1 MENSV
6 TIDLTSG
13 NASVSV
19 PTFDQAFLGEDYS
32 DAKGRGRARRKKRK
46 LERVT
51 NRQEVK
57 QARKG
62 GRQEARL
69 SRRAKRKAMRQEMRS
84 AQSEA
89 RQERRSARGEAREG
103 RRDLRNERK
112 QGREN
117 YEAEQELYR
126 DGLAPEDSYEPETQ
140 ETGYDDGS
148 YDSGSEDQG
157 YTREETGTADQ
168 PELATEEGYTDEEYP
183 EFDPSEADYST
194 EDEMMGDESSNF
206 ISEATG
212 GKKPVVPA
220 NVQEI
225 CMKIEWNNEFIDR
238 LRKKRD
244 VLAKQ
249 GQSTEK
255 PNQIIKERMDRIQE
269 LEGKL
274 ESFAG
279 ADGKFDARKMKAVQ
293 IAKARARKLRMKLH
307 GGELAEQIK
316 IQPRKK
322 MSNLEGE
329 DGITVDYLS
338 SMPEQDPLY
347 MANPITD
354 DVELAVS
361 EPTMNFS
368 GSEENSGMWKSVLV
382 GAVIGFSAIY
392 LIRKYKLFK

>member
-13 NASVSV
+13 SPSVNV
-19 PTFDQAFLGEDYS
+19 ATFDQAFLGEDYS

-46 LERVT
+46 LERIT

-57 QARKG
+57 QARRG

-69 SRRAKRKAMRQEMRS
+69 SRRAKRKQMRQEMRD
-84 AQSEA
+84 AQQQA
-89 RQERRSARGEAREG
+89 RQERKDFRSQK
-103 RRDLRNERK
+103 K
-112 QGREN
+112 QEREN
-117 YEAEQELYR
+117 YETEQELYR
-126 DGLAPEDSYEPETQ
+126 DGLAPEESAENSDQ
-140 ETGYDDGS
+140 GYDDQG
-148 YDSGSEDQG
+148 YDDQG
-157 YTREETGTADQ
+157 YSREETGMADQ

-183 EFDPSEADYST
+183 EFEPSEADYST

-238 LRKKRD
+238 LKKKRD
-244 VLAKQ
+244 AIA
-249 GQSTEK
+249 QSGGDTAK

-274 ESFAG
+274 DSFAG

-307 GGELAEQIK
+307 GGELAPKIEIK
-316 IQPRKK
+316 PKRI

-329 DGITVDYLS
+329 DGITVDYLTEL
-338 SMPEQDPLY
+338 PEQDPLY
-347 MANPITD
+347 MATPNVD

-368 GSEENSGMWKSVLV
+368 GKEGNSGMWKSILI
-382 GAVIGFSAIY
+382 GAVVGFTAIY
-392 LIRKYKLFK
+392 VIRKYKLLK

>member
-13 NASVSV
+13 TASVNV

-57 QARKG
+57 QARRG

-69 SRRAKRKAMRQEMRS
+69 SRRAKRKQMRQEMRS
-84 AQSEA
+84 NQAEA
-89 RQERRSARGEAREG
+89 RQERRDMRSQ
-103 RRDLRNERK
+103 RK

-117 YEAEQELYR
+117 YETEQEIYR
-126 DGLAPEDSYEPETQ
+126 DGLAPEESYEAPETQ
-140 ETGYDDGS
+140 DY
-148 YDSGSEDQG
+148 GSEDASYDDQG
-157 YTREETGTADQ
+157 YSREETGTADQ
-168 PELATEEGYTDEEYP
+168 PELALEEGYTDEEYP
-183 EFDPSEADYST
+183 EFEPEEADYST

-238 LRKKRD
+238 LKKKRD
-244 VLAKQ
+244 ILSRE
-249 GQSTEK
+249 GQSTDK

-274 ESFAG
+274 DSFAG
-279 ADGKFDARKMKAVQ
+279 ADGKFDPRKMKAVQ

-307 GGELAEQIK
+307 GGELAKQIT
-316 IQPRKK
+316 IQPKRK

-329 DGITVDYLS
+329 DGITVNYVDSL
-338 SMPEQDPLY
+338 PEEDPLY
-347 MANPITD
+347 MASPITD
-354 DVELAVS
+354 DVDVATS
-361 EPTMNFS
+361 ETKMNFS
-368 GSEENSGMWKSVLV
+368 GSGNNSGMLKSVLI
-382 GAVIGFSAIY
+382 GAVVGFTAIY
-392 LIRKYKLFK
+392 VIRKYKLFK